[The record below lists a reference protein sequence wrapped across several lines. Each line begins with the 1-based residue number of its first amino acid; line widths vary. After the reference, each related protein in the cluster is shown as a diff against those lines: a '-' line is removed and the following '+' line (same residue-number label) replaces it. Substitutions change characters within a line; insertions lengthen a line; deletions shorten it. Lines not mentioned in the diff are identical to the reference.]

1 LRIWGSYWQTS
12 PARLISWA
20 LKKESNRSQSN
31 E

>member
-20 LKKESNRSQSN
+20 LNQEYK
-31 E
+31 